1 MAENQNKWNGENP
14 WLGLGAYSEGQRLYG
29 RDKETSA
36 LTEIILNHT
45 AVVVYGK
52 SGIGKSSLLKAGVF
66 PLLRQ
71 NGFIPIY
78 LRLAHNT
85 DVPYTQQI
93 ENSIVEN
100 VVLQDLLSPNVPDL
114 GLWDFLHRN
123 HFSDQEGNP
132 VTLVIVFDQ
141 FEEIFTLTHVSHKSE
156 VQSLFSELA
165 DVLND
170 VKPDKV
176 IQAEN
181 NYGSKIT
188 EDTSR
193 TKASGF
199 ILQTVSKSALKYEKA
214 PSFRIILSLRD
225 DSLYLLERNTAKIP
239 ALKVNRYN
247 LCALDEESA
256 MEVIMKPCPG
266 LFTAK
271 QGKEILNGLA
281 YYEYDDYRVVD
292 PAIISLF
299 LFSYYK
305 GQGQVAYNDIFE
317 RYYQD
322 CTKNISDSSLAYIE
336 DHLLT
341 ERGNRNQIPYED
353 LIAAGISD
361 NEMDLL
367 LKSKVLKTEKRK
379 NIDYVEFSH
388 DRLCE
393 QALKH
398 REERKLREQTQKMRK
413 RMLAFGLVA
422 LFLIG
427 IMAVFF
433 WQNRQRHLSDE
444 KRLLTEME
452 NDSIQRLNQS
462 LHNQIRLN
470 SLQKDSII
478 LLNDS
483 LNNQLYIIKTQKD
496 SLTFFLNKTN
506 QLNNSLNQQIQLTN
520 YKNDTLNRY
529 LTIYKSFNNVLHR
542 QLVIIE
548 QKNDSLNEIIKISKA
563 QEKYIEESENKIVS
577 LELINENL
585 IAINS
590 CYKACIDLRRAI
602 ESGNF
607 SLLSSANQSLKS
619 CNAKYF
625 RGIKRTDKDELPL
638 EGHFIFNTEFVD
650 KVLSGSSLG
659 NFFEEEFSDRSII
672 NNNKESI
679 YLKNCCI
686 AAKDKALYSFRSRG
700 RTELAVVTEPSG
712 LITIRIH
719 DKTNNKW
726 YNDTKDVLKGQSYK
740 TFTIDLPRD
749 KICSIEIEI
758 TNTTDKDISFV
769 IISN

>member
-71 NGFIPIY
+71 KGFLPIY
-78 LRLAHNT
+78 LRLAHNA

-93 ENSIVEN
+93 ENAIAEK
-100 VVLQDLLSPNVPDL
+100 VVLQDLLPQNIPDL

-132 VTLVIVFDQ
+132 VTPVIVFDQ

-188 EDTSR
+188 EDTCR

-266 LFTAK
+266 LFTEK

-305 GQGQVAYNDIFE
+305 GQGQVAYTDIFE

-341 ERGNRNQIPYED
+341 DRGNRNQIPYED
-353 LIAAGISD
+353 LIAAGISE

-367 LKSKVLKTEKRK
+367 LKSKILKTEKRK

-398 REERKLREQTQKMRK
+398 REKRKLREQTQRVRK
-413 RMLAFGLVA
+413 RMFAFGLVGLLIISITTA
-422 LFLIG
+422 FFL
-427 IMAVFF
+427 
-433 WQNRQRHLSDE
+433 QNRRTQSE
-444 KRLLTEME
+444 KRSRQIAEVRS
-452 NDSIQRLNQS
+452 DSIQRLNCIKEHAFDSIQK
-462 LHNQIRLN
+462 LN
-470 SLQKDSII
+470 RVNEMIKDSIAYQKDSIQKLNE
-478 LLNDS
+478 LLSNKLSITKNQNTSLSASIAFKDDQIIQLQNVNDS
-483 LNNQLYIIKTQKD
+483 LIHNIHSIKE
-496 SLTFFLNKTN
+496 
-506 QLNNSLNQQIQLTN
+506 QLT
-520 YKNDTLNRY
+520 KNKEL
-529 LTIYKSFNNVLHR
+529 LTTNHKKNND
-542 QLVIIE
+542 E
-548 QKNDSLNEIIKISKA
+548 
-563 QEKYIEESENKIVS
+563 VS
-577 LELINENL
+577 LEKNTFIQETSTEQKE
-585 IAINS
+585 AIHEQII
-590 CYKACIDLRRAI
+590 KA
-602 ESGNF
+602 
-607 SLLSSANQSLKS
+607 
-619 CNAKYF
+619 
-625 RGIKRTDKDELPL
+625 
-638 EGHFIFNTEFVD
+638 FNTP
-650 KVLSGSSLG
+650 
-659 NFFEEEFSDRSII
+659 N
-672 NNNKESI
+672 
-679 YLKNCCI
+679 
-686 AAKDKALYSFRSRG
+686 
-700 RTELAVVTEPSG
+700 
-712 LITIRIH
+712 
-719 DKTNNKW
+719 
-726 YNDTKDVLKGQSYK
+726 
-740 TFTIDLPRD
+740 
-749 KICSIEIEI
+749 
-758 TNTTDKDISFV
+758 
-769 IISN
+769 